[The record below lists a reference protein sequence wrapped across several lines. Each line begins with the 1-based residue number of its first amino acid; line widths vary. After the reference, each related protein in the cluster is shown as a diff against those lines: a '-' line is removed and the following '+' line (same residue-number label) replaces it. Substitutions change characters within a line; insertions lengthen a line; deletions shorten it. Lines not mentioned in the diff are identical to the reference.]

1 MEEMRIINTVNE
13 ISAVLLGTSVE
24 DFDQNLFTSMGRL
37 GESLKMDRV
46 YIWHNHMVGDE
57 LYCTQIHEWSGNAE
71 PQQGNELTVSVPF
84 PADWYPNLSADL
96 CINGVV
102 TSFPEYEREHLQAQG
117 IVSILVVPIFL
128 YNEFWGFMGF
138 DDCQKERIFTDAEE
152 AILRTAGLLF
162 GHAWVRNE
170 TTLDLVKA
178 KEEALASAKA
188 KTDFLANMSHEI
200 RTPINAIMGMA
211 EIARKSED
219 KEQVDECL
227 ERIKTASQQLLSIIN
242 DVLDMSKITAGKM
255 TLSHKPFKLKDVIQ
269 NLEDIVATQVAEKN
283 QTFDIRFYG
292 EFAPV
297 LIGDEVR
304 LTQVLLNLLSNAVKF
319 TGEGGAIG
327 LTIEVSERQEGRE
340 KYRFVVADNGIGINA
355 DRIDVL
361 FSEFE
366 QEDQSTSREY
376 GGTGLGLSISKG
388 IATEMNGQIEVESE
402 QGKGS
407 RFTVTVWFETGL
419 EEQIDQSEKEP
430 EPEKAASYDF
440 SGKRAL
446 LVEDMEINRQ
456 IVTAML
462 TGYGLEIDVAIN
474 GQEAVEKMEAAPER
488 YDLIFMDLQMPVMD
502 GYEATRRIR
511 QGDYPQSKQIPII
524 AMTANAFAEDAKRCL
539 EAGMNSH
546 IAKPIDFEKLL
557 LTIAQYLI

>member
-46 YIWHNHMVGDE
+46 YIWHNHMEGDE

-96 CINGVV
+96 CVNGVV
-102 TSFPEYEREHLQAQG
+102 ASFPEYEREHLQAQG

-152 AILRTAGLLF
+152 AVLRTAGLLF

-170 TTLDLVKA
+170 MTLDLVKA

-219 KEQVDECL
+219 KEQVEECL

-255 TLSHKPFKLKDVIQ
+255 TLSHKPFKLSEVIR
-269 NLEDIVATQVAEKN
+269 NLEDIVAAQVAEKN
-283 QTFDIRFYG
+283 QTFDVRFYG

-340 KYRFVVADNGIGINA
+340 KYQFVVADNGIGINA

-388 IATEMNGQIEVESE
+388 IAAEMNGQIEVESE

-511 QGDYPQSKQIPII
+511 QGDYPQGKQIPII

>member
-46 YIWHNHMVGDE
+46 YIWHNHMEGDE

-96 CINGVV
+96 CVNGVV
-102 TSFPEYEREHLQAQG
+102 ASFPEYEREHLQAQG

-152 AILRTAGLLF
+152 AVLRTAGLLF

-170 TTLDLVKA
+170 MTLDLVKA

-219 KEQVDECL
+219 KEQVEECL

-255 TLSHKPFKLKDVIQ
+255 TLSHKPFKLREVIQ
-269 NLEDIVATQVAEKN
+269 NLEDIVAAQVAEKN
-283 QTFDIRFYG
+283 QTFDVRFYG

-340 KYRFVVADNGIGINA
+340 KYQFVVADNGIGINA

-388 IATEMNGQIEVESE
+388 IAAEMNGQIEVESE

-407 RFTVTVWFETGL
+407 RFTVTVWLETGA
-419 EEQIDQSEKEP
+419 EEQMDKPEKEP
-430 EPEKAASYDF
+430 EVEKTASYDF

-462 TGYGLEIDVAIN
+462 TGYGLEIEIAVN
-474 GQEAVEKMEAAPER
+474 GQEAVEKMAAAPEH

-502 GYEATRRIR
+502 GYEATKRIR
-511 QGDYPQSKQIPII
+511 QGDSQQSRQIPII

-557 LTIAQYLI
+557 LTIAQYL